1 MLWKSSG
8 SAEEPKKPIED
19 GRLGHGGIEPH
30 LGISR
35 KTGNE
40 LGAAVLRGLDGHAPE
55 PRGSGR
61 GGAAAGMA
69 AARRTTTISAALDIA
84 STQPV
89 SLD

>member
-1 MLWKSSG
+1 MTG
-8 SAEEPKKPIED
+8 SNRTWELAARRVTSWVQRFCEVWMD
-19 GRLGHGGIEPH
+19 MRR
-30 LGISR
+30 SR
-35 KTGNE
+35 
-40 LGAAVLRGLDGHAPE
+40 AA
-55 PRGSGR
+55 RGSGR